1 MRVVTCAAHAGAVC
15 GEGRLFTWGS
25 GCRGAL
31 GLGARNDAPEPR
43 EVAVGGA
50 RVVAIAGAD
59 GHMLAIDEGGCVYA
73 WGEGGHGALGLG
85 SADDCLLPAPVCGVL
100 AGRRVTSVSCGAF
113 FSMALDNTGAVFW
126 WGDGKSLVP
135 QEVDGLADKRIT
147 ALSYGGSA
155 NHMGVVTDD
164 GLLFTW
170 GAGWEGQLG
179 QGSFGVM
186 NIPAPALVGRGLQ
199 GKQVKQMAG
208 ALEYTIVLTDRGEVM
223 GFGSGLLGRL
233 GPCREPCGSAGGRV
247 ALKKCC
253 EPCHLQCLL
262 DTEVIEISASH
273 SSAAFLK
280 SDGALCVCGEGW
292 SKPGVQDRLTRLVLP
307 TATAT
312 LSHGGGGGGDGGGGG
327 GGRVGA
333 SEGGGGGV
341 GGAGYCCGEGGGGG
355 GVELEQVSCCGG

>member
-25 GCRGAL
+25 GSRGAL
-31 GLGARNDAPEPR
+31 GLGARDDAPEPR

-73 WGEGGHGALGLG
+73 WGEGAHGALGLG

-100 AGRRVTSVSCGAF
+100 AGRCVTSVSCGAF

-135 QEVDGLADKRIT
+135 QEVDGLADRRIT

-179 QGSFGVM
+179 HGSFGVI
-186 NIPAPALVGRGLQ
+186 NVPAPALVGKGLQ
-199 GKQVKQMAG
+199 GKQVKQMAA
-208 ALEYTIVLTDRGEVM
+208 ALEYTLVITDRGEVM

-233 GPCREPCGSAGGRV
+233 GPCRETLGGSADGRV
-247 ALKKCC
+247 VLKKCS

-262 DTEVIEISASH
+262 DVEVIEVSASH
-273 SSAAFLK
+273 GSAAFLM
-280 SDGALCVCGEGW
+280 SDGALCVSGEGW
-292 SKPGVQDRLTRLVLP
+292 IQSRTSQDRLTRLVLP
-307 TATAT
+307 SAADTMV
-312 LSHGGGGGGDGGGGG
+312 GGGAD
-327 GGRVGA
+327 
-333 SEGGGGGV
+333 
-341 GGAGYCCGEGGGGG
+341 
-355 GVELEQVSCCGG
+355 LHQVSCCGG